1 MFPLNLWLKE
11 CSNVGNDIIECC
23 SYVIFCCLIHDVY
36 RYFWS
41 FSLQLTSTEDLIDWL
56 DFLFKFSHDSMR
68 VFIVVCADVAWLPT
82 TCLTSISLSRTH
94 LGWSK
99 TVHNLTTDTFF
110 PTLAGYIIPG
120 HLIGSGYSSKIPWSF
135 HDNSGSHRNY
145 IFLGIH
151 KFLMPKTGS
160 RRFVGL

>member
-1 MFPLNLWLKE
+1 MLK
-11 CSNVGNDIIECC
+11 CWKRHYRVLFLCDILLSDSWRIQILL
-23 SYVIFCCLIHDVY
+23 VIFVTVDEY
-36 RYFWS
+36 RRPYRLTWFS
-41 FSLQLTSTEDLIDWL
+41 FQVLTWL
-56 DFLFKFSHDSMR
+56 YASFHCG
-68 VFIVVCADVAWLPT
+68 CADVAWLPT